1 MSFPPLPRPS
11 SHPYQLTPAHSLFL
25 KLFSPLPGPNNVSYT
40 LSSNGTDPLYYDV
53 FLQTLVFSTGQTYT
67 TLTRQ
72 NQPIAN
78 GQWINVTVFP
88 GEMVN
93 ETRKE
98 LSYEESYSVRIEGH
112 VRRNTTAE
120 EGESQDVSCLT
131 SRWEERGQRRER
143 RKS

>member
-1 MSFPPLPRPS
+1 MSSPPPLISFVQDHS
-11 SHPYQLTPAHSLFL
+11 STPALVF
-25 KLFSPLPGPNNVSYT
+25 PLPGPNNVSYT

-53 FLQTLVFSTGQTYT
+53 FLETLVFSTGQTYT